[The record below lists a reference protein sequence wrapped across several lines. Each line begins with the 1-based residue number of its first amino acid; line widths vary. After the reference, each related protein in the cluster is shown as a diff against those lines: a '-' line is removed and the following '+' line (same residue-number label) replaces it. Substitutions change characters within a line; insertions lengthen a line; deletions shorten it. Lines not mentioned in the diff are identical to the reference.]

1 MFSGIIETTGK
12 IISNSDHSLSINS
25 ELQDLFQDLN
35 VSDSISVDGVCLTIV
50 DIENKINNFTVGII
64 PETLSRT
71 NLKYLTKGDEVN
83 LERSV
88 KYGGRIGGHLVQG
101 HVDGIGL
108 VKGILSEENSKII
121 QIELSENLLKYCVEK
136 GYIAI
141 NGISLT
147 LKKIEQDKSFVEVAV
162 IPYTN
167 ENTNIKNIINGTIL
181 NIEVDITGK
190 YIKNFMNTYI

>member
-71 NLKYLTKGDEVN
+71 NLKYLSKGDEVN

-101 HVDGIGL
+101 HVDGTGK
-108 VKGILSEENSKII
+108 VKRILPEENSKII
-121 QIELSENLLKYCVEK
+121 QIELSDNLLKYCVEK

-147 LKKIEQDKSFVEVAV
+147 LKKIEQEKSFVEVAV

>member
-12 IISNSDHSLSINS
+12 IISKSVHSLSIKC
-25 ELQDLFQDLN
+25 EFQDLFQDLN
-35 VSDSISVDGVCLTIV
+35 VSDSISVDGICLTIV
-50 DIENKINNFTVGII
+50 DIENKRNNFKVEII

-108 VKGILSEENSKII
+108 VKRILSEENSKII

-147 LKKIEQDKSFVEVAV
+147 LKKIEQDKSFIEVAV

>member
-50 DIENKINNFTVGII
+50 DIENKINKFTVGII

-101 HVDGIGL
+101 HVDGTGK
-108 VKGILSEENSKII
+108 VKRILPEENSKII
-121 QIELSENLLKYCVEK
+121 QIELSDNLLKYCVEK

-147 LKKIEQDKSFVEVAV
+147 LKKIEQEKSFVEVAV

>member
-12 IISNSDHSLSINS
+12 IISKSVHSLSIKC
-25 ELQDLFQDLN
+25 EFQDLFQDLN
-35 VSDSISVDGVCLTIV
+35 VSDSISVDGICLTIV
-50 DIENKINNFTVGII
+50 DIENKRNNFKVEII

-101 HVDGIGL
+101 HIDGTGQ
-108 VKGILSEENSKII
+108 VKRILSKENSKII
-121 QIELSENLLKYCVEK
+121 QIELTDNLLKYCVEK

-167 ENTNIKNIINGTIL
+167 ENTNIKNVIIGPIL

>member
-12 IISNSDHSLSINS
+12 IISNSNHSLSIKS
-25 ELQDLFQDLN
+25 EFQDLFQDLN

-50 DIENKINNFTVGII
+50 NIEIKNNNFTVGII

-101 HVDGIGL
+101 HIDGTGQ
-108 VKGILSEENSKII
+108 VKRILSKENSKII
-121 QIELSENLLKYCVEK
+121 QIELTDNLLKYCVEK

-147 LKKIEQDKSFVEVAV
+147 LKKIEQDKSFIEVAV